1 MTVSNSIL
9 NEKAIYG
16 GTLGA
21 HAGHKLNLIHTE
33 YYDSATV
40 EFVSYYGID
49 CDMYEGPCG
58 AMILDNIKTRE
69 EALEI
74 METIQNA
81 GKAAPT
87 FTRSKGGTAEREEI
101 ISQIQVPDL
110 WHIIIGIREG
120 TKVPKAYRDAVADAV
135 YETWQLCHDMRKH
148 LQSNSATPECNCS
161 GCDCGME
168 CKPECA
174 TNG

>member
-9 NEKAIYG
+9 DEKAIYG

-81 GKAAPT
+81 GKAEPT

-110 WHIIIGIREG
+110 WKVAEIFQGKSNTMYMSKANRE
-120 TKVPKAYRDAVADAV
+120 AVADAIL
-135 YETWQLCHDMRKH
+135 ECWHLAHDMRKH
-148 LQSNSATPECNCS
+148 LQSN
-161 GCDCGME
+161 G
-168 CKPECA
+168 
-174 TNG
+174 

>member
-1 MTVSNSIL
+1 MTASTSIL
-9 NEKAIYG
+9 DEKALYG
-16 GTLGA
+16 GTLGT

-40 EFVSYYGID
+40 EIVSYYGID

-81 GKAAPT
+81 GKAEPT
-87 FTRSKGGTAEREEI
+87 FTRSKGGTAEREEPI
-101 ISQIQVPDL
+101 NGITVPDL
-110 WHIIIGIREG
+110 WHLAQALKGGNLTRSKPILA
-120 TKVPKAYRDAVADAV
+120 KAAEEVLECWHLA
-135 YETWQLCHDMRKH
+135 HDMKRH
-148 LQSNSATPECNCS
+148 LQA
-161 GCDCGME
+161 
-168 CKPECA
+168 
-174 TNG
+174 NG

>member
-9 NEKAIYG
+9 DEKAIYG

-49 CDMYEGPCG
+49 CDMYEGCG

-74 METIQNA
+74 METIQTA
-81 GKAAPT
+81 GKAEPT

-110 WHIIIGIREG
+110 WHMISHVRDGV
-120 TKVPKAYRDAVADAV
+120 TLVPAYRTQIADAML
-135 YETWQLCHDMRKH
+135 ECWHLAHDLKRH
-148 LQSNSATPECNCS
+148 AQSN
-161 GCDCGME
+161 G
-168 CKPECA
+168 
-174 TNG
+174 